1 MFKMGQNDAAA
12 DGAAIGAV
20 LAGDRDAYGE
30 LVKRHSRMLFRL
42 AYRMTGNQADADDVV
57 QDAFLRAYQ
66 KLATFE
72 SRADFGTWIY
82 RIAVHCALDRL
93 AKRRAE
99 EARRVSEENDPEQ
112 DAVQVPDLSP
122 SPERLA
128 MSAEVAALQEVA
140 MRGLSP
146 MERTAF
152 VLRHMEDRSTE
163 EIAVALNVT
172 PNTAKQS
179 VYRAVQ
185 KVRHR
190 LTQLKVMA

>member
-1 MFKMGQNDAAA
+1 MFKMGQNGGAA

-128 MSAEVAALQEVA
+128 MSAEIAALQEVA

-163 EIAVALNVT
+163 EIAAALNVT

>member
-1 MFKMGQNDAAA
+1 MCSMSQS
-12 DGAAIGAV
+12 DGAAIQAV
-20 LAGDRDAYGE
+20 LAGDRDAFGE
-30 LVKRHSRMLFRL
+30 LVRRHSRMLFRL
-42 AYRMTGNQADADDVV
+42 AFRMTGNEADADDVV

-82 RIAVHCALDRL
+82 RITVHCALDRL
-93 AKRRAE
+93 QRRKQDD
-99 EARRVSEENDPEQ
+99 ARRVSEDYDPEE
-112 DAVQVPDLSP
+112 DGVQVADSKPN
-122 SPERLA
+122 PER
-128 MSAEVAALQEVA
+128 MVISMEIAELQQAA
-140 MRGLSP
+140 MRGLTA

-152 VLRHMEDRSTE
+152 VLRHLEERSTE
-163 EIAVALNVT
+163 EIAAALDVT

-185 KVRHR
+185 KVRRR

>member
-1 MFKMGQNDAAA
+1 MFNMGQNGGASDAAA
-12 DGAAIGAV
+12 IQAV

-30 LVKRHSRMLFRL
+30 LVRRHTRMLFRL
-42 AYRMTGNQADADDVV
+42 AYRMMGNEADADDVV

-82 RIAVHCALDRL
+82 RIAVHCALDKL
-93 AKRRAE
+93 ARRRTE
-99 EARRVSEENDPEQ
+99 QTRRVSEETDPEEG
-112 DAVQVPDLSP
+112 AIQVPDLSP
-122 SPERLA
+122 DPERLA
-128 MSAEVAALQEVA
+128 LSAEIAALHEVA
-140 MRGLSP
+140 MRALTP

-152 VLRHMEDRSTE
+152 ILRHMEDRSTE

>member
-1 MFKMGQNDAAA
+1 MFKMGQNGGAA

-66 KLATFE
+66 KLSTFE

-112 DAVQVPDLSP
+112 DAIQVPDLSP

-128 MSAEVAALQEVA
+128 MSAEIAALHEIA

-152 VLRHMEDRSTE
+152 VLRHIEDRSTE
-163 EIAVALNVT
+163 EIAAALNVT

>member
-1 MFKMGQNDAAA
+1 MNNMGQH
-12 DGAAIGAV
+12 DGAAIEAI
-20 LAGDRDAYGE
+20 LAGDREAYGE

-42 AYRMTGNQADADDVV
+42 AYRMTGNEADADDVV
-57 QDAFLRAYQ
+57 QDAFLKAYQ
-66 KLATFE
+66 KLSTFE

-93 AKRRAE
+93 QKRRVE
-99 EARRVSEENDPEQ
+99 ESRRAGEETDPEEGT
-112 DAVQVPDLSP
+112 VQVADSKPN
-122 SPERLA
+122 PERLA
-128 MSAEVAALQEVA
+128 ISAQIAALQEVA
-140 MRGLSP
+140 MRGLTE

-152 VLRHMEDRSTE
+152 VLRHMEERTTD
-163 EIAVALNVT
+163 EIAAALNVT

>member
-1 MFKMGQNDAAA
+1 MDSMSQG
-12 DGAAIGAV
+12 DGAAIEAV
-20 LAGDRDAYGE
+20 LAGDRDAFGE
-30 LVKRHSRMLFRL
+30 LVRRHSRMLFRL
-42 AYRMTGNQADADDVV
+42 AFRMTGNEADADDVV

-82 RIAVHCALDRL
+82 RITVHCALDRL
-93 AKRRAE
+93 QRRKQDD
-99 EARRVSEENDPEQ
+99 ARRVSEDYDPEE
-112 DAVQVPDLSP
+112 DGVQVADSKPD
-122 SPERLA
+122 PER
-128 MSAEVAALQEVA
+128 MVISMEIAELQQAA
-140 MRGLSP
+140 MRGLTA

-152 VLRHMEDRSTE
+152 VLRHLEERSTE
-163 EIAVALNVT
+163 EIAAALDVT

-185 KVRHR
+185 KVRRR

>member
-1 MFKMGQNDAAA
+1 MNNMGQH
-12 DGAAIGAV
+12 DGAAIEAI
-20 LAGDRDAYGE
+20 LAGDREAYGE

-42 AYRMTGNQADADDVV
+42 AYRMTGNEADADDVV
-57 QDAFLRAYQ
+57 QDAFLKAYQ
-66 KLATFE
+66 KLSTFE

-93 AKRRAE
+93 QKRRVE
-99 EARRVSEENDPEQ
+99 ESRRAGEETDPEEGT
-112 DAVQVPDLSP
+112 VQVADSKPN
-122 SPERLA
+122 PERLA
-128 MSAEVAALQEVA
+128 ISAQIAALQEVA
-140 MRGLSP
+140 MRGLTE

-152 VLRHMEDRSTE
+152 VLRLMEERTTD
-163 EIAVALNVT
+163 EIAAALNVT

>member
-1 MFKMGQNDAAA
+1 MSQG
-12 DGAAIGAV
+12 DGAAIQAV
-20 LAGDRDAYGE
+20 LAGDREAFGE
-30 LVKRHSRMLFRL
+30 LVRRHSRMLFRL
-42 AYRMTGNQADADDVV
+42 AFRMTGNEADADDVV

-93 AKRRAE
+93 QRRKQDD
-99 EARRVSEENDPEQ
+99 ARRVSEEYDPEG
-112 DAVQVPDLSP
+112 DGVQVADSKPD
-122 SPERLA
+122 PERMA
-128 MSAEVAALQEVA
+128 ISKEIADLQQAA
-140 MRGLSP
+140 MRGLTA

-152 VLRHMEDRSTE
+152 VLRHLEERSTE
-163 EIAVALNVT
+163 EIAAALDVT

-185 KVRHR
+185 KVRRR

>member
-1 MFKMGQNDAAA
+1 MGNMGQNGGASDAAT
-12 DGAAIGAV
+12 IGAV

-30 LVKRHSRMLFRL
+30 LVRRHTRMLFRL
-42 AYRMTGNQADADDVV
+42 AYRMTGNEADADDVV
-57 QDAFLRAYQ
+57 QEAFLRAYQ
-66 KLATFE
+66 KLASFE

-82 RIAVHCALDRL
+82 RIAVHCALDKL

-99 EARRVSEENDPEQ
+99 ETRRVSEVTDPEEG
-112 DAVQVPDLSP
+112 AIQVPDSSP

-128 MSAEVAALQEVA
+128 MSAEMAALHEVA
-140 MRGLSP
+140 MRALTP

-152 VLRHMEDRSTE
+152 TLRHMEDRTTE
-163 EIAVALNVT
+163 EIAAALNVT